1 MVVIGQCTGN
11 ANNLLE
17 NVPWACQN
25 ICPKLSDHAFTHGGK
40 LFSRVASFAFTAAIS
55 SVFST
60 RQVMV
65 QKRRFDKAAKTQCQ
79 QEKTETKSH
88 ANLKLITF
96 PFAGQSSFEQ

>member
-60 RQVMV
+60 RQAFGVMV

-79 QEKTETKSH
+79 QEKQKQKATQ
-88 ANLKLITF
+88 I
-96 PFAGQSSFEQ
+96 